1 MAKFFNIDGLT
12 SNPIEKTARVKL
24 IRTLLKGV
32 ARKLPGSSKVEKVL
46 VKGIDKAKKT
56 KAGKAIQRTV
66 NFIDNPKAFATTNKK
81 SPMYIKSPI
90 ARKLVH
96 RTGQVVGM
104 PVRHP
109 IMAAGGIMG

>member
-12 SNPIEKTARVKL
+12 SKPIEKTARVKL

-32 ARKLPGSSKVEKVL
+32 ARKLPGASKVEKVL

-56 KAGKAIQRTV
+56 KAGNAVQRTV
-66 NFIDNPKAFATTNKK
+66 NFVDNPKAFATTNKK

-90 ARKLVH
+90 ARKLVQ
-96 RTGQVVGM
+96 RSGQVVGM